1 MHSPVDIPVVI
12 LCGGMGTRLKEETG
26 IVPKPMVTIGGQ
38 PLLWHLMKF
47 YSAHGFRRFILCLGY
62 KGDVIKQYFLNY
74 FHLAN
79 SFTIEVGES
88 GRTEVV
94 DASAA
99 EPWSVSCV
107 DTGEQAATG
116 ARIKRVQSYVGGS
129 PFMLTYGD
137 GLSDV
142 DLHELLAFHRAHGK
156 LVTITGVHP
165 PSRFGLLTLD
175 GHRVAHF
182 AEKPHTA
189 HDYIN
194 GGFFVCEPQ
203 FFDYLDDDDA
213 CTLERRPLE
222 QAAEH
227 DQLQAFLHDGYWQ
240 CMDTMRD
247 RELLEDAWRHGGPWK
262 KW

>member
-1 MHSPVDIPVVI
+1 MPSAVDIPVVI

-26 IVPKPMVTIGGQ
+26 IVPKPMVTIGGR

-47 YSAHGFRRFILCLGY
+47 YAAYGFRRFVLCLGY
-62 KGDVIKQYFLNY
+62 KGEVIKHYFLNY
-74 FHLAN
+74 FHLAS
-79 SFTIEVGES
+79 SFTIEVGGS

-94 DASAA
+94 DGSGA

-107 DTGEQAATG
+107 DTGEQAMTG
-116 ARIKRVQSYVGGS
+116 ARIKRVQSYIGS
-129 PFMLTYGD
+129 SRFMLTYGD

-142 DLHELLAFHRAHGK
+142 DLDSLLAFHAAHGK

-175 GHRVAHF
+175 GTRVAHF

-194 GGFFVCEPQ
+194 GGFFVCEPG
-203 FFDYLDDDDA
+203 FFEFLQDDDT

-222 QAAEH
+222 AVAEH
-227 DQLQAFLHDGYWQ
+227 GQLQAYLHDGYWQ

-247 RELLEDAWRHGGPWK
+247 RELLEDAWRQGGPWK